1 MKEFFKLKICR
12 ANNSKNVIALLLLF
26 ENQNLRMV
34 KIEKSRRRI
43 VFGVCLGVYII
54 YSHCSWLQPECVRII
69 QNETQTKVASHR

>member
-1 MKEFFKLKICR
+1 
-12 ANNSKNVIALLLLF
+12 
-26 ENQNLRMV
+26 MV

-69 QNETQTKVASHR
+69 QNETQTKVATDETTVANILKKRAMAN